1 MIQIFKD
8 EAKALRNMGLS
19 GFIKST
25 RTRYKKYYL
34 VEEMKC
40 LEALK
45 KYRESKIIEI
55 HQ

>member
-1 MIQIFKD
+1 MIQIYDD
-8 EAKALRNMGLS
+8 EAKAMRDMGFS
-19 GFIKST
+19 KFVKST
-25 RTRYKKYYL
+25 KTRYKKYYL